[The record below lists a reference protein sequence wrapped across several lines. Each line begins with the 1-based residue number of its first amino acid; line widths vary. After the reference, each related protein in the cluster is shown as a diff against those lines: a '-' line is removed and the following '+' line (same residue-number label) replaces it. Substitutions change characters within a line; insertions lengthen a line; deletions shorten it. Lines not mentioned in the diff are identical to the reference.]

1 MNTASKKLLQAPAT
15 GGRSYALKIA
25 PKFSVDRASG
35 MLRDVALLSVGEAK
49 GHGIYIDERTIET
62 SAEVVA
68 SRKGRLK
75 AAFRHPSI
83 LDYLTSHGA
92 DRMLE
97 IPGYFSGVAG
107 KGDQL
112 VAGAF
117 QFYDTFKKTNADHVD
132 TLLEMADK
140 TPELFGVSIE
150 PYGYLAYVDENDDEF
165 SEPPIDRELKYNG
178 LPALRVTDLSYAA
191 FVDEPAAN
199 PGGVFAT
206 LSKLPG
212 LGSLFGGGAQRRQLE
227 ALGRL
232 AEAVAVF
239 CKTNG
244 PDSAASD
251 GKPALA
257 EETNHDQ
264 VTMNT
269 LTAIHAKYGSD
280 PMKFASAC
288 KMLAED
294 QKLTIDQIDAKLA
307 AAAPAPVPP
316 AEAPKGLELSAISAK
331 FGADKGRLAKAFE
344 FVAGKPDATIEQIEA
359 HLAAADAAELTRLRE
374 ENTQLS
380 AAKADSDRKLAAMAG
395 SGHPAAVNL
404 GAAAAGAPSGDPKAS
419 AFSAEKP
426 NYTERVRLFK
436 QDPELAATLAAQGG
450 ARIYVRN

>member
-1 MNTASKKLLQAPAT
+1 MNTAKKLLQAPAT
-15 GGRSYALKIA
+15 GGRSYSLKIA
-25 PKFSVDRASG
+25 PKFAVDRASG

-49 GHGIYIDERTIET
+49 GHGIFIDERTIET
-62 SAEVVA
+62 AAEVVA
-68 SRKGRLK
+68 AKKGRLK
-75 AAFRHPSI
+75 AAFRHPSM
-83 LDYLTSHGA
+83 LDYITSHGA

-97 IPGYFSGVAG
+97 IPGYFSAVAA
-107 KGDQL
+107 KGEQL
-112 VAGAF
+112 VAGVF
-117 QFYDTFKKTNADHVD
+117 QFYDTFKKTNAAHVD

-150 PYGYLAYVDENDDEF
+150 PYGYLAYVDENDDEY

-178 LPALRVTDLSYAA
+178 LPALRVTDLAYAA

-212 LGSLFGGGAQRRQLE
+212 LGALFGGGAQRRQLE

-239 CKTNG
+239 CKSNG

-251 GKPALA
+251 VEPARA

-288 KMLAED
+288 KLLAED
-294 QKLTIDQIDAKLA
+294 SKLTIDQIDAKLA
-307 AAAPAPVPP
+307 AAKPAAAVAAPA

-359 HLAAADAAELTRLRE
+359 HLSAQDAAELKRL
-374 ENTQLS
+374 QDAHAKAQADL
-380 AAKADSDRKLAAMAG
+380 AAKDREIATLKA
-395 SGHPAAVNL
+395 SGHPAPVAL
-404 GAAAAGAPSGDPKAS
+404 GAAAGLGSGTDAKPRELKGIDRIAAAFKADTHNP
-419 AFSAEKP
+419 A
-426 NYTERVRLFK
+426 NV
-436 QDPELAATLAAQGG
+436 G
-450 ARIYVRN
+450 RN